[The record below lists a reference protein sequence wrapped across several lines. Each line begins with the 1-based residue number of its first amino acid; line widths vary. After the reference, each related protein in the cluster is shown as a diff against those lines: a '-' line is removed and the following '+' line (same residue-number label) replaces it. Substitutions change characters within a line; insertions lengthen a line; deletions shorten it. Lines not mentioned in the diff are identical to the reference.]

1 MDFVAIILPMLLIII
16 VVQLGIITMK
26 LEAILAALKSRP

>member
-1 MDFVAIILPMLLIII
+1 MDFVAIILPLLLIII

>member
-1 MDFVAIILPMLLIII
+1 MDFVAIILPLLLIII
-16 VVQLGIITMK
+16 VVQLGIITLK

>member
-1 MDFVAIILPMLLIII
+1 MDFVAIILPLLLIII
-16 VVQLGIITMK
+16 VVQLGIVTMK